1 VIAPATQLSLSEEAV
16 DVLDSLRRLASA
28 TLAGLVGDTGRSR
41 AETAR
46 ALHELETAGLAE
58 LRAGGVWYPSQL
70 AQVGPRTEEGVD
82 AADRGLAEAAAGD
95 PEAERGAGPPD
106 AGVRGRDGRDRP
118 EPAERGEPSAASRP
132 GKGAGEAPL
141 TPSEAEWGAW
151 ARARRL
157 ALGLS
162 QDALAKRIGRSA
174 APISSMEIGR
184 ARERGLN
191 WSTWRSDM
199 EGVLGPYEAKKGGG
213 MALEPDPPQSLSAE
227 GSESTP
233 PIAVSAVDQEARS
246 RTATAGAVGAAG
258 DVQFPSVCPGSP
270 GEPSSTEFLN
280 VSVGGPTLVGG
291 ACVAPGGVAQP
302 AELSA
307 DSRAGRTSSP
317 RERASS
323 AGSPATREPEPGV
336 SPPPLAADPVRPAA
350 VPAEVPP
357 AAVPVGVAR
366 QQDGSGAPESS
377 PPEID
382 ARPQTDVG
390 ARERDDFSPGSTV
403 EVNLS
408 LFNKVCEQNEQ
419 IATLR
424 EDRNGWETL
433 AEERG
438 GELYQVR
445 ATLDRLGVPAGAL
458 VWRLGWLEG
467 RVWRGDGR

>member
-1 VIAPATQLSLSEEAV
+1 
-16 DVLDSLRRLASA
+16 
-28 TLAGLVGDTGRSR
+28 
-41 AETAR
+41 
-46 ALHELETAGLAE
+46 
-58 LRAGGVWYPSQL
+58 
-70 AQVGPRTEEGVD
+70 
-82 AADRGLAEAAAGD
+82 
-95 PEAERGAGPPD
+95 
-106 AGVRGRDGRDRP
+106 
-118 EPAERGEPSAASRP
+118 
-132 GKGAGEAPL
+132 
-141 TPSEAEWGAW
+141 
-151 ARARRL
+151 
-157 ALGLS
+157 
-162 QDALAKRIGRSA
+162 
-174 APISSMEIGR
+174 
-184 ARERGLN
+184 
-191 WSTWRSDM
+191 
-199 EGVLGPYEAKKGGG
+199 
-213 MALEPDPPQSLSAE
+213 MAIEPDPPQSLPAG

-258 DVQFPSVCPGSP
+258 DVQFPSDSP
-270 GEPSSTEFLN
+270 GGPGLPSSTEFLN
-280 VSVGGPTLVGG
+280 VSVGGPTPVGG
-291 ACVAPGGVAQP
+291 ARVAPGGVAQP
-302 AELSA
+302 TSPAA
-307 DSRAGRTSSP
+307 AGGVGRTSSP

-323 AGSPATREPEPGV
+323 VGSPATREPEPGV

-366 QQDGSGAPESS
+366 QQGGSGDQIRSSS
-377 PPEID
+377 PPELD

-390 ARERDDFSPGSTV
+390 ARERDGFSPGSTV

-433 AEERG
+433 AEERAA
-438 GELYQVR
+438 ELHQVR